1 MNLPEYINKKMAPWP
16 FFVKIEKLAYYNRF
30 PLKRKA
36 LIYRGFFQTASQN
49 EQAWRHKTKL
59 KIVDK
64 NSHLKNRH

>member
-36 LIYRGFFQTASQN
+36 LIYRGFFSDDLI
-49 EQAWRHKTKL
+49 E
-59 KIVDK
+59 
-64 NSHLKNRH
+64 

>member
-36 LIYRGFFQTASQN
+36 LIYRGFFFRRPYRVNTPDGIKPSLKLLT
-49 EQAWRHKTKL
+49 KT
-59 KIVDK
+59 VV
-64 NSHLKNRH
+64 